1 MQRVTLAG
9 LALSGLLAASPA
21 LADMHAVGPAG
32 GGLAAL
38 DVRVDLARAVVV
50 ANGVEVPIV
59 LDRAQLPTED
69 EVTLAVVAIGQ
80 GKHVA
85 HVRVPAHG
93 SDATGPAWEAILA
106 AGRPHPIFARPPRF
120 VAGHPPPP
128 PPLSHSP

>member
-1 MQRVTLAG
+1 MQRVTAAG
-9 LALSGLLAASPA
+9 LALSGLLAAWPA

-85 HVRVPAHG
+85 HVRGPAPG
-93 SDATGPAWEAILA
+93 SDPTGPAWEAIPA
-106 AGRPHPIFARPPRF
+106 PGPPT
-120 VAGHPPPP
+120 PPFPRTP
-128 PPLSHSP
+128 PPL